1 MRFGEKFLGLC
12 GQLTFR
18 IVMVMQWVVGWI
30 LLLVSSHL
38 QCSAKWG
45 QLFDL
50 RKFAVVTS

>member
-1 MRFGEKFLGLC
+1 
-12 GQLTFR
+12 
-18 IVMVMQWVVGWI
+18 MVMQWVVGWI